1 MLRYDESNLIARLEA
16 LSPRARVAFAAAC
29 AERLRAYFGYPN
41 SPPTPRVLEG
51 ALEALQRAIHK
62 ELPDAT
68 LQAAVVACEASL
80 DIDDD
85 AVAAVLYA
93 CGAQGSESAQAA
105 AWAARRGYEARDRLV
120 SEALDVDFN
129 LERAEQ
135 RAWGIQLSRL
145 SCNSKRTTWISLLHL
160 AIKSRQSS
168 QELARQAIPVMPYK
182 NRINPTALRAA
193 RYPARSVRRHESRS
207 GTAKE

>member
-1 MLRYDESNLIARLEA
+1 MLRYDESKLIARLEA

-41 SPPTPRVLEG
+41 SPPPPRVLEG

-68 LQAAVVACEASL
+68 LQAAVDACEASL

-135 RAWGIQLSRL
+135 RVLGHPIVQAELQQQANDLE
-145 SCNSKRTTWISLLHL
+145 LLAASSDQAQRVL
-160 AIKSRQSS
+160 AR
-168 QELARQAIPVMPYK
+168 ARQAGNTRDAV
-182 NRINPTALRAA
+182 
-193 RYPARSVRRHESRS
+193 
-207 GTAKE
+207 

>member
-1 MLRYDESNLIARLEA
+1 MLRYDEVTLIARLEA
-16 LSPRARVAFAAAC
+16 LSPRARVAFAGAC
-29 AERLRAYFGYPN
+29 AERLRAYFGYPS

-62 ELPDAT
+62 QLPDAT
-68 LQAAVVACEASL
+68 LQAAVDACKASL

-93 CGAQGSESAQAA
+93 CGAQGSEGAQAA

-135 RAWGIQLSRL
+135 RVLGHPIVQAELQRQANDLE
-145 SCNSKRTTWISLLHL
+145 LLAASSDRAPTVL
-160 AIKSRQSS
+160 AR
-168 QELARQAIPVMPYK
+168 ARQAGNTRDAV
-182 NRINPTALRAA
+182 
-193 RYPARSVRRHESRS
+193 
-207 GTAKE
+207 